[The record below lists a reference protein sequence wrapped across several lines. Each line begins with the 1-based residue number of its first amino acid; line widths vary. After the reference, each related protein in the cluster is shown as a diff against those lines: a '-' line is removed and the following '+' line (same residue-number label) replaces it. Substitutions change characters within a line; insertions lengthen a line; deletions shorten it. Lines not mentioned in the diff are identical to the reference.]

1 VQPPAAVAP
10 LDLFAPGTGP
20 LLALFGARV
29 SGLVLVAPVF
39 SSRTVPAMVKAGLV
53 VLVTLLLAPV
63 AAADAAGGAVTVTPA
78 AMLSETLVG
87 FAIGLGAALLV
98 GAAEAA
104 GEVMAIQIGLSGAA
118 ILDPVNQTQVPALGQ
133 FMQLFALALLL
144 SLNLHLVMLD
154 ALAASARVVPVGVP
168 LDLAGGAAAMVR
180 AGGTLF
186 VLGLRFA
193 APVIAAVLV
202 ANVALAALSRA
213 APQLN
218 ILQLAFPIQI
228 AIGLLTLLAS
238 LPLIAAVL
246 QGWTGTYDGMV
257 GGVLRAFG
265 GGR

>member
-1 VQPPAAVAP
+1 MI
-10 LDLFAPGTGP
+10 DLFAPGTGP

-39 SSRTVPAMVKAGLV
+39 SSRTVPPMVKAGLV

-63 AAADAAGGAVTVTPA
+63 AIAGAAGGAAVTPA

-118 ILDPVNQTQVPALGQ
+118 ILDPINQTQVPALGQ

-154 ALAASARVVPVGVP
+154 ALAASARVVPVGAP
-168 LDLAGGAAAMVR
+168 LDLANGASAMVR

-238 LPLIAAVL
+238 LPLIAAVG
-246 QGWTGTYDGMV
+246 QGWTGMYDGMV
-257 GGVLRAFG
+257 GGVLQAFG